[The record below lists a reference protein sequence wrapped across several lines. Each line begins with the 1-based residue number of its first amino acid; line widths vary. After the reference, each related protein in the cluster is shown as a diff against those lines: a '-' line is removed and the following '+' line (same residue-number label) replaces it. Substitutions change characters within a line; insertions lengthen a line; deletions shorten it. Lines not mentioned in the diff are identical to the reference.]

1 MEKMEDSMPKVD
13 LSRFGV
19 DLTDPASVMTLL
31 ESTEL
36 TEDEME
42 FLLSEAIRINK
53 DLKEQLSREED
64 PEAGGE
70 GGRSTGEG
78 EGDGDSDYSSR
89 GSSATSHSSGSSS
102 AFGTY
107 SVLPPIKNTDQKPAQ
122 KTTSK
127 GARQ

>member
-1 MEKMEDSMPKVD
+1 MEDGTPKVD

-31 ESTEL
+31 ESTDL

-42 FLLSEAIRINK
+42 FLLEEAIRINK
-53 DLKEQLSREED
+53 DLKEQLRKED
-64 PEAGGE
+64 PGAGGE
-70 GGRSTGEG
+70 GGRRDACPS

-107 SVLPPIKNTDQKPAQ
+107 SVLPPIKNTDQKPSQ
-122 KTTSK
+122 NTK
-127 GARQ
+127 GTRH

>member
-1 MEKMEDSMPKVD
+1 MEKMDDSVPKVD

-78 EGDGDSDYSSR
+78 DGDSDYSSR

-122 KTTSK
+122 KTK